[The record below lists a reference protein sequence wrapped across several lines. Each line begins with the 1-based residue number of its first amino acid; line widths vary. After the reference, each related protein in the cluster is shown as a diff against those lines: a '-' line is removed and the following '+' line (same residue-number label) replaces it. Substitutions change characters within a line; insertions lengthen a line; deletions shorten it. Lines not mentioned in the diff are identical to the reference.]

1 MIQRIQS
8 IWLLLAS
15 ACAFLSLKLPYYSGT
30 SSEGIPS
37 SRLTASDN
45 IYIMILTIAVA
56 VLSLL
61 TIFLYNNRSLQL
73 RLCFLGLLM
82 EGLIIFLYYREIK
95 TYMDGTYAL
104 SALLQGCIVLFLF
117 LAARGINNDRKII
130 KDSNRL
136 R

>member
-15 ACAFLSLKLPYYSGT
+15 ACSFLSLKLPYYSGT
-30 SSEGIPS
+30 NSEGIPS

-56 VLSLL
+56 VLSLI

-95 TYMDGTYAL
+95 TFLDGTYAL
-104 SALLQGCIVLFLF
+104 SALLQGCIVFFLF

>member
-30 SSEGIPS
+30 SSDGIPS

-56 VLSLL
+56 VLSLV
-61 TIFLYNNRSLQL
+61 TIFLYNNRGLQL

-82 EGLIIFLYYREIK
+82 EGLIIFLYYREIN
-95 TYMDGTYAL
+95 TYLDGTYAL